1 MIYVANG
8 CRGKTRKV
16 HRVKGLMA
24 GKKILVLGLAR
35 SGAAAVRLLREA
47 GAEVVAADENPAV
60 SAPDVT
66 GGLPVEIG
74 PFDPCLLDGCD
85 EVIVSPGVPVD
96 HPFLT
101 EAAQRGVPVVSELEL
116 GWRFVRGR
124 VIAVT
129 GTNGKSTT
137 VSMIGEILRESGSP
151 VIVAGNVGLP
161 LSGVARD
168 LGPEGFYVL
177 EVSSFQLET
186 VKDFHPAVAG
196 LLNLTP
202 DHLDRYASVEDYYR
216 AKSRI
221 VENCGREDTL
231 FYNAEDHRCAAIAE
245 TFTGASVPFSSRR
258 PVDGGVYLDGDR
270 IVRPRDG
277 ELERVMLRSELGTV
291 GLHNVENA
299 LAAVAALSSFAIPA
313 EACRSALAGFRGL
326 PHRMEEVAVVGGV
339 FFFNDSKATNVEATV
354 MSLAGLDG
362 KVVLIAGGHD
372 KGGDFTK
379 LLPVLGNVRAVVVIG
394 EAAPLIEGALAAHV
408 RVERARSMEEAVE
421 TAYALARPGQLV
433 VLSPACAS
441 FDMFDN
447 FERRGEIFG
456 ECVRRLKERTG

>member
-1 MIYVANG
+1 MIYDANG
-8 CRGKTRKV
+8 CMDRTRKV
-16 HRVKGLMA
+16 QRVKGSMA
-24 GKKILVLGLAR
+24 GTRMLVLGLAR
-35 SGAAAVRLLREA
+35 SGAAAARLLRAA
-47 GAEVVAADENPAV
+47 GAAVIAADENPDLSIPV
-60 SAPDVT
+60 VMSE
-66 GGLPVEIG
+66 LPVKLG

-101 EAAQRGVPVVSELEL
+101 ETARRGIPVVSELEL

-137 VSMIGEILRESGSP
+137 VSMIGEILHEFGSP

-161 LSGVARD
+161 LSDVARD

-186 VKDFHPAVAG
+186 VTHFHPAVAG

-202 DHLDRYASVEDYYR
+202 DHLDRYGSVEDYYR
-216 AKSRI
+216 AKKRI
-221 VENCGREDTL
+221 IENCGREDTL
-231 FYNAEDHRCAAIAE
+231 FYNAEDHRCAEIAE
-245 TFTGASVPFSSRR
+245 TFTGVRVPFSSRR
-258 PVDGGVYLDGDR
+258 QVDGGVYLDGDR
-270 IVRPRDG
+270 IVRLRDG
-277 ELERVMLRSELGTV
+277 KPERVMLRSELGTV

-299 LAAVAALSSFAIPA
+299 LAAVAALSPLAVPA
-313 EACRSALAGFRGL
+313 EICRSALARFRGL
-326 PHRMEEVAVVGGV
+326 PHRMEEVAMVDGV
-339 FFFNDSKATNVEATV
+339 SFFNDSKATNVEATV
-354 MSLAGLDG
+354 MSLAGLDR

-372 KGGDFTK
+372 KGGDFAK
-379 LLPVLGNVRAVVVIG
+379 LLPVLGNVLAVVVIG
-394 EAAPLIEGALAAHV
+394 EAAPLIEGALAGHV
-408 RVERARSMEEAVE
+408 RVERARSMDEAVE
-421 TAYALARPGQLV
+421 TAHGIARPGQLV

-447 FERRGEIFG
+447 FEHRGEAFG
-456 ECVRRLKERTG
+456 ECVRRLKERAG

>member
-8 CRGKTRKV
+8 CKSGTRKI
-16 HRVKGLMA
+16 HRVKGSMA
-24 GKKILVLGLAR
+24 GKKMLVLGLAR
-35 SGAAAVRLLREA
+35 SGAAASRLLREA
-47 GAEVVAADENPAV
+47 GAAVVAADENPDI
-60 SAPDVT
+60 SIPDVMNEF
-66 GGLPVEIG
+66 PVKLG

-85 EVIVSPGVPVD
+85 EVIVSPGVGVD
-96 HPFLT
+96 HPFLI
-101 EAAQRGVPVVSELEL
+101 EAARRGVPVVSELEL

-137 VSMIGEILRESGSP
+137 VSMIGEILRESGAP

-161 LSGVARD
+161 ISDVARD

-186 VKDFHPAVAG
+186 VTHFHPAVAG

-216 AKSRI
+216 TKKRI
-221 VENCGREDTL
+221 VENCGREDAL
-231 FYNAEDHRCAAIAE
+231 FYNAEDQRCAEIAE
-245 TFTGASVPFSSRR
+245 TFTGARVPFSSRR

-270 IVRPRDG
+270 IVRLRDG
-277 ELERVMLRSELGTV
+277 EVELVMLLSELGTV

-299 LAAVAALSSFAIPA
+299 LAAIAALSPFTVPA
-313 EACRSALAGFRGL
+313 GACRSALAEFRGL
-326 PHRMEEVAVVGGV
+326 PHRMEEVATVDGV
-339 FFFNDSKATNVEATV
+339 SFFNDSKATNVEATV
-354 MSLAGLDG
+354 MSLAGLDR

-372 KGGDFTK
+372 KGGDFSK
-379 LLPVLGNVRAVVVIG
+379 LLPVLGNVSAAVVIG
-394 EAAPLIEGALAAHV
+394 EAAPLIEGTLAAHV

-421 TAYALARPGQLV
+421 KAYGMARSGQLV

-447 FERRGEIFG
+447 FEHRGEIFA
-456 ECVRRLKERTG
+456 ECVRRLKERAR